1 MTDDNQLTV
10 RRTFDAPRER
20 VWRAFT
26 DPDELAQWFVPAGM
40 EAEVHA
46 LDPVPGGGMSVSWTG
61 EEHQMDNEGTF
72 EEVVKHERLV
82 TVEETPQGVNRVTY
96 EFHDAD
102 DGTKVV
108 LTHELPDAQMVD
120 GASEG
125 WGGFLN
131 NLEGVIANM

>member
-1 MTDDNQLTV
+1 MSDDNQLTV

-26 DPDELAQWFVPAGM
+26 DPDELAQWFVPEGM

-46 LDPVPGGGMSVSWTG
+46 LDPVPGGEMSVRWTG

-72 EEVVKHERLV
+72 EEVVEHERLV

-102 DGTKVV
+102 GGTEVV

-125 WGGFLN
+125 WAGILN
-131 NLEGVIANM
+131 NLERVVADV